1 MQEMRLYHRWL
12 SSTWPGQEFQ
22 LSLKEFQFI
31 KIRARVLRLF
41 IQTLCSD
48 TSTPDDN
55 FQKWSCVFETGDTD
69 HRKVFGTRKLGLGSL
84 QHVGVIFTLTHNID
98 ILQLLL
104 GSKKKTVVG
113 CIVVFPSYYE
123 RKCVVTAKS
132 KKQMKYAFT
141 FPPGEEGNRKGG
153 REKKARKR
161 NACFITSWHN
171 MWPSVLANCE

>member
-41 IQTLCSD
+41 IQSLCSD

-69 HRKVFGTRKLGLGSL
+69 HRKVFGTRKLGLSSL
-84 QHVGVIFTLTHNID
+84 QHVGVIFTLAHNID

-104 GSKKKTVVG
+104 GSKKKNSSWMHS
-113 CIVVFPSYYE
+113 CIPFLLWTQMCGHSQVQEANEICFYIS
-123 RKCVVTAKS
+123 S
-132 KKQMKYAFT
+132 GWGGKQKGRAREG
-141 FPPGEEGNRKGG
+141 GEE
-153 REKKARKR
+153 EKRMFHDIMTQYVA
-161 NACFITSWHN
+161 I
-171 MWPSVLANCE
+171 SVG